1 MFASS
6 VDYSEISDKLF
17 FMSYI
22 KKNLINDEQ
31 LDYHSRVSVKPII
44 IYHILTPITLFLS
57 FFYIFDSI
65 IYGLGAAI
73 IGTLIYTFYALTD
86 YFGSEFGI
94 TAKRV
99 ISKSGIISRNI
110 SEMNLDSIESINVDQ
125 GILGRIFNY
134 GGVTISGRGTTSVDF
149 SNIDDPV
156 AIRKLIQN
164 KN

>member
-1 MFASS
+1 M
-6 VDYSEISDKLF
+6 
-17 FMSYI
+17 
-22 KKNLINDEQ
+22 
-31 LDYHSRVSVKPII
+31 
-44 IYHILTPITLFLS
+44 TPITLFLS
-57 FFYIFDSI
+57 FFYVFDSI
-65 IYGLGAAI
+65 IYGLVGAI
-73 IGTLIYTFYALTD
+73 IGTLIYTFYALVD

>member
-1 MFASS
+1 
-6 VDYSEISDKLF
+6 
-17 FMSYI
+17 MSYI
-22 KKNLINDEQ
+22 KNNLNNDEQ
-31 LDYHSRVSVKPII
+31 LDYHSRVSIKPII
-44 IYHILTPITLFLS
+44 IYYISTAVTLFIIFS
-57 FFYIFDSI
+57 YIDSI
-65 IYGLGAAI
+65 IYGLVASISGM
-73 IGTLIYTFYALTD
+73 LIYTPYALID

-99 ISKSGIISRNI
+99 ISKRGIISRKV

-125 GILGRIFNY
+125 GILGRILNY
-134 GGVTISGRGTTSVDF
+134 GGVKISGRGTTSVDF